1 MKKVTSGKM
10 GVTLAFFTGTGTII
24 AMWRYMKDICDLQV
38 SEVRKHKHNK
48 DGPDKK
54 LLYSQ
59 PTEPTSSVKC

>member
-38 SEVRKHKHNK
+38 SEVRKHNK
-48 DGPDKK
+48 DGPDKQ
-54 LLYSQ
+54 LLY
-59 PTEPTSSVKC
+59 